1 MKFRAAFLYRLKHQL
16 LALSAFLALFT
27 LLGIILPLI
36 GIFLVS
42 DFSRMVNS
50 DGIIECMIYMVFL
63 SYIGMN
69 SDFKLFIQN
78 GVSRVHLL
86 FTHILTNVIIS
97 VIFSLVM
104 LLLVKFLNSSVITH
118 LKWDIFLFHLYS
130 QSNFF
135 MDWFFFSLLLI
146 LPSSIGLLLS
156 TLNGRLS
163 QTVKFIGLLV
173 LLILPIPISTFMQLS
188 GTGFQ
193 TNIVRVLQKMIG
205 YQSGEFSLPP
215 ILLTL
220 TTTILFTLMITY
232 LLNRRR
238 EIRTIN
244 A

>member
-1 MKFRAAFLYRLKHQL
+1 MKFRAAFLYRFKYQL

-86 FTHILTNVIIS
+86 FTHILTNVITS

-163 QTVKFIGLLV
+163 
-173 LLILPIPISTFMQLS
+173 
-188 GTGFQ
+188 
-193 TNIVRVLQKMIG
+193 
-205 YQSGEFSLPP
+205 
-215 ILLTL
+215 
-220 TTTILFTLMITY
+220 
-232 LLNRRR
+232 
-238 EIRTIN
+238 
-244 A
+244 